1 MTTDKAPDALRA
13 QERRWQTEVREPYV
27 AEHPE
32 RLDPFRT
39 QALKWPVQA
48 LYSPLDLESAGFD
61 YEKDLGFPGAY
72 PYTRGTN
79 PNGHRSKLW
88 TMTQVTGFGKGADWA
103 KRARFMLDQGLQG
116 LILEH
121 DLATT
126 NGYDSDDPLVA
137 GEVGRAGLAV
147 DSLEDLE
154 QAFDLPFDKLTY
166 LMSVCNAPQPV
177 NLAMIIAA
185 LEKKGVDPTRLT
197 VHIVNGILIE
207 YTCVGR
213 YIYPPAHGLRIATDC
228 IEYIIRHHPNWA
240 PISIISAQLQPAKAN
255 PVQELAFSLTIA
267 MAYLDAVLA
276 RGLDVDTVAPY
287 FHFVVNV
294 DMDFFEGICKLRAYR
309 QLWARLMRERYGAT
323 KPDAMKIRMMTSP
336 TTTALTLQQPLNNIG
351 RLAIMA
357 TVCALGGAG
366 DHMTTPLHDEAH
378 ALPAEEAIRVGAAL
392 QHIVAYETGVADTI
406 DPLAGSYYVE
416 SLTKRMADE
425 AMAEIDRIVAMGG
438 ALRAIETGYFQRA
451 LGQEQYERHRD
462 VETGARK
469 WIGVNHLT
477 LPEEKRQIEIW
488 KLDGAWNPSS
498 ARSCGRC
505 EHRAMQRSCSA
516 RSTPCVRRLV
526 AARTSCRCAS
536 MRSGRAR
543 PSARSAMRCVTS
555 SEPITPTRRR
565 PACERTIVAR
575 PLRVLLAKLGLDTH
589 TVGSRSSR
597 MRSVMPAW
605 R

>member
-1 MTTDKAPDALRA
+1 MSRDESLDALRA
-13 QERRWQTEVREPYV
+13 RQQQWESDIRGPFVD
-27 AEHPE
+27 AHPE

-39 QALKWPVQA
+39 QALKWPVHA
-48 LYSPLDLESAGFD
+48 LYTPLDLEAAAFD
-61 YEKDLGFPGAY
+61 YQSDLGFPGAY

-79 PNGHRSKLW
+79 PNGHRSQLW
-88 TMTQVTGFGKGADWA
+88 TMTQVTGFGRGVEWA
-103 KRARFMLDQGLQG
+103 KRARYMLDQGLQG

-121 DLATT
+121 DLPTT

-154 QAFDLPFDKLTY
+154 QAFDLPFEKLTY

-185 LEKKGVDPTRLT
+185 LEKKGVDPTRFTL
-197 VHIVNGILIE
+197 HIVNGILIE

-213 YIYPPAHGLRIATDC
+213 YIYPPKHGLRIATDC
-228 IEYIIRHHPNWA
+228 IEYIIRRHPNWA

-267 MAYLDAVLA
+267 MAYIDAVLA
-276 RGLDVDTVAPY
+276 RGLTIDVVAPY

-294 DMDFFEGICKLRAYR
+294 DMDFFEGVCKLRAYR
-309 QLWARLMRERYGAT
+309 KLWARLMKERYGAT
-323 KPDAMKIRMMTSP
+323 KPEAMKIRMMTSP

-357 TVCALGGAG
+357 TACALGGAG

-416 SLTKRMADE
+416 SLTKRIEDE
-425 AMAEIDRIVAMGG
+425 AMAEIDRITAMGG
-438 ALRAIETGYFQRA
+438 ALAAIEAGYFQRA
-451 LGQEQYERHRD
+451 LGREQYERTRD
-462 VETGARK
+462 IETGARK

-477 LPEEKRQIEIW
+477 LAEEKRQIEIW
-488 KLDGAWNPSS
+488 KLDESMEAHQCDKLRALRAGRDRMAVERTLEAVRAA
-498 ARSCGRC
+498 ARSGDN
-505 EHRAMQRSCSA
+505 
-516 RSTPCVRRLV
+516 LV
-526 AARTSCRCAS
+526 PACLDAVKAYATHGEICN
-536 MRSGRAR
+536 
-543 PSARSAMRCVTS
+543 AMRDVFGVYQADSQT
-555 SEPITPTRRR
+555 
-565 PACERTIVAR
+565 AGV
-575 PLRVLLAKLGLDTH
+575 
-589 TVGSRSSR
+589 
-597 MRSVMPAW
+597 
-605 R
+605 

>member
-1 MTTDKAPDALRA
+1 
-13 QERRWQTEVREPYV
+13 
-27 AEHPE
+27 
-32 RLDPFRT
+32 
-39 QALKWPVQA
+39 
-48 LYSPLDLESAGFD
+48 
-61 YEKDLGFPGAY
+61 
-72 PYTRGTN
+72 
-79 PNGHRSKLW
+79 
-88 TMTQVTGFGKGADWA
+88 MTQVTGFGRGVEWA
-103 KRARFMLDQGLQG
+103 KRARYMLDQGLQG

-121 DLATT
+121 DLPTT

-185 LEKKGVDPTRLT
+185 LEKKGIDPTRFTL
-197 VHIVNGILIE
+197 HIVNGILIE

-213 YIYPPAHGLRIATDC
+213 YIYPPKHGLRIATDC
-228 IEYIIRHHPNWA
+228 IEYIIRRHPTWA

-276 RGLDVDTVAPY
+276 RGLTVDVVAPY

-294 DMDFFEGICKLRAYR
+294 DMDFFEGVCKLRAYR
-309 QLWARLMRERYGAT
+309 KLWARLMKERYGAT
-323 KPDAMKIRMMTSP
+323 RPEALKIRMMTSP

-357 TVCALGGAG
+357 TACALGGAG
-366 DHMTTPLHDEAH
+366 DTMTTPLHDEAH

-416 SLTKRMADE
+416 SLTKRMEDE

-438 ALRAIETGYFQRA
+438 ALAAIETGYFQRA
-451 LGQEQYERHRD
+451 LGREQYERHRD
-462 VETGARK
+462 IESGARK
-469 WIGVNHLT
+469 WVGVNHLV
-477 LPEEKRQIEIW
+477 LPEEKRQLEIW
-488 KLDGAWNPSS
+488 KLDESLEAQQC
-498 ARSCGRC
+498 AKLRALRAGRDPAAV
-505 EHRAMQRSCSA
+505 ERGLEGVRA
-516 RSTPCVRRLV
+516 
-526 AARTSCRCAS
+526 AARNGSNLVPACLDAVKAYATHGEICN
-536 MRSGRAR
+536 
-543 PSARSAMRCVTS
+543 AMRDVFGVYRADSQT
-555 SEPITPTRRR
+555 
-565 PACERTIVAR
+565 AGV
-575 PLRVLLAKLGLDTH
+575 
-589 TVGSRSSR
+589 
-597 MRSVMPAW
+597 
-605 R
+605 

>member
-1 MTTDKAPDALRA
+1 MSRDESLAALRA
-13 QERRWQTEVREPYV
+13 RQQQWEDETRGPFVD
-27 AEHPE
+27 AHPE

-39 QALKWPVQA
+39 QALKWSVQA
-48 LYSPLDLESAGFD
+48 LYTPLDLEAAGFD
-61 YEKDLGFPGAY
+61 YQRDLGFPGAY
-72 PYTRGTN
+72 PYTRGAS

-88 TMTQVTGFGKGADWA
+88 TMTQVTGFGRGVEWA
-103 KRARFMLDQGLQG
+103 KRARYMLDQGLQG

-121 DLATT
+121 DLPTT

-185 LEKKGVDPTRLT
+185 LEKKGVDPTRFTL
-197 VHIVNGILIE
+197 HIVNGILIE

-213 YIYPPAHGLRIATDC
+213 YIYPPKHGLRIATDC
-228 IEYIIRHHPNWA
+228 IEYIIRRHPNWA

-267 MAYLDAVLA
+267 MAYIDAVLA
-276 RGLDVDTVAPY
+276 RGLTIDVVAPY

-294 DMDFFEGICKLRAYR
+294 DMDFFEGVCKLRAYR
-309 QLWARLMRERYGAT
+309 KLWARLMKERYGAT
-323 KPDAMKIRMMTSP
+323 RPEAMKIRMMTSP

-357 TVCALGGAG
+357 TACALGGAG

-378 ALPAEEAIRVGAAL
+378 ALPGEEAIRVGAAL

-416 SLTKRMADE
+416 SLTKKMEDA
-425 AMAEIDRIVAMGG
+425 AMAEIDRITAMGG
-438 ALRAIETGYFQRA
+438 ALAAIEAGYFQRA
-451 LGQEQYERHRD
+451 LGREQYERTRD
-462 VETGARK
+462 IETGARK

-488 KLDGAWNPSS
+488 KLDERMEAHQCDKLRALR
-498 ARSCGRC
+498 ARRDRMAV
-505 EHRAMQRSCSA
+505 ERALEA
-516 RSTPCVRRLV
+516 VRA
-526 AARTSCRCAS
+526 AARNGDNLVPACLDAVKAYATHGEICN
-536 MRSGRAR
+536 
-543 PSARSAMRCVTS
+543 AMRDVFGMYQADSQT
-555 SEPITPTRRR
+555 
-565 PACERTIVAR
+565 AGV
-575 PLRVLLAKLGLDTH
+575 
-589 TVGSRSSR
+589 
-597 MRSVMPAW
+597 
-605 R
+605 